1 MLEDYFP
8 LLWEAVYLLNIRD
21 VLPSIL
27 HSMKINNAI
36 KLENLLMIAGY
47 SVGLAI

>member
-1 MLEDYFP
+1 MLEDYSL
-8 LLWEAVYLLNIRD
+8 LLWEAVYLLNIRNL
-21 VLPSIL
+21 LPSTV

-36 KLENLLMIAGY
+36 KLENLVMIAGY

>member
-1 MLEDYFP
+1 MLEDYSL
-8 LLWEAVYLLNIRD
+8 LLWEVVYLLNIRNL
-21 VLPSIL
+21 LPNIV

-36 KLENLLMIAGY
+36 KLENLLMIDGY